1 MTIRTTA
8 LRRWGLSG
16 LTLALAGSA
25 AACGTGAHAAQEQ
38 APGALAIVLGAHSN
52 MPHPQLVGNAAQV
65 RDLAVSQQSYLSVFV
80 ADGAPYQVTH
90 QDLLPDADNHGG
102 AEEDEPVAEQIAETL
117 KEARARTP
125 EVDLMTAIDLAARDI
140 AGKPG
145 LHTLVVV
152 DSDLA
157 TAGPLNLLTPGLL
170 DAEPQEIADNLDD
183 LGLLPNLSGDAVVFV
198 GLGDTV
204 APQTE
209 PDRARRT
216 QLEAIWTAVAKK
228 AGAVSVEV
236 SHTPLSGQPT
246 AGLPPVTPVPLD
258 PGHSCIGGVLTLDGG
273 DIAFEPGSDVFLDQE
288 AAEGVLRPV
297 ADAIV
302 GQRLKALIFG
312 DSDSVGDLASQKKRS
327 GLRAQHV
334 ADTFIRMGVPI
345 PQLAVEGLGSAFDG
359 FVPDMDPAGQLL
371 PAAAAI
377 NRKVV
382 VHLSLPDGRPGACP

>member
-1 MTIRTTA
+1 
-8 LRRWGLSG
+8 
-16 LTLALAGSA
+16 LALALASSA

-52 MPHPQLVGNAAQV
+52 VPRPELEGNAAQV
-65 RDLAVSQQSYLSVFV
+65 RDLAVSQHSYVSVFV
-80 ADGAPYQVTH
+80 ADGAPFQIKH

-102 AEEDEPVAEQIAETL
+102 AEEDEPVAQQIAETL
-117 KEARARTP
+117 KEARARNA
-125 EVDLMTAIDLAARDI
+125 EVDLLTAIDLSARDI
-140 AGKPG
+140 AAKPG

-152 DSDLA
+152 DSGLS
-157 TAGPLNLLTPGLL
+157 TAGPLNFLTPGLL

-183 LGLLPNLSGDAVVFV
+183 LGLLPTLSGDAVVFV

-209 PDRARRT
+209 LDRARRT

-236 SHTPLSGQPT
+236 SHTSLSGQPPS
-246 AGLPPVTPVPLD
+246 GLPPVTPVPVD
-258 PGHSCIGGVLTLDGG
+258 PGHSCSGGVITLDGG
-273 DIAFEPGSDVFLDQE
+273 DIAFQPGSDIFLDEE
-288 AAEGVLRPV
+288 AAEAVLRPV

-312 DSDSVGDLASQKKRS
+312 NSDSVGDMESQKKRS

-359 FVPDMDPAGQLL
+359 FVPDTDPAGRLI
-371 PAAAAI
+371 PASAAI
-377 NRKVV
+377 NQKIVI
-382 VHLSLPDGRPGACP
+382 HLTSPDGRPAACP